1 MTAYFI
7 ATYDIADPVQYAQ
20 YNPGSNHITGSTVAT
35 HGGKIIVATNDV
47 LRLHGSETAVKVI
60 IQFPSREAA
69 QAWNNDP
76 GYAAAKAIRLASTAN
91 INAFIVDK
99 LEL

>member
-7 ATYDIADPVQYAQ
+7 ITYDIADPVQYAQ
-20 YNPGSNHITGSTVAT
+20 YNPGSNHITGNTVAK
-35 HGGKIIVATNDV
+35 HGGEIIVASNDV
-47 LRLHGSETAVKVI
+47 LRLHGAETAMTVI

-69 QAWNNDP
+69 QAWHNDSD
-76 GYAAAKAIRLASTAN
+76 YAKAKAIRLASTKN

-99 LEL
+99 L